1 MTRSRFLRS
10 ARGGLP
16 EGLNSAESGD
26 PRSALAS
33 RVRPDVFPR
42 STRRF
47 ALLGLAAALVALV
60 VLALGVGALRIP
72 PQEILGALTG
82 QGLDPRYEGVFWQLR
97 LPRVLLGVAVGA
109 ALSVAGALIQG
120 LFRNPLADPGLIGLS
135 SGAALGAVFV
145 IILGGV
151 IFPNVPVLSNTT
163 LLPVAAFLG
172 ALAVTYFV
180 RRLAANGGYT
190 SMATLLLAGV
200 AVNALVSAVIGVST
214 FLATDVQLRTLTFWM
229 LGSLGTANWKVV
241 AIAVPICL
249 ALVTMAPL
257 FASAL
262 NALALGEA
270 EAGHLGFSVERTKN
284 FLIILASAAVG
295 VCVAFTGMIG
305 FVGLVVPHLV
315 RLWIGPDARWLLP
328 GSALLGALILTL
340 ADTIARTV
348 VAPAEIPI
356 GALTAACGG
365 PAFLFM
371 LLRQRR
377 RALWS

>member
-172 ALAVTYFV
+172 ALAVTFFV

-190 SMATLLLAGV
+190 SMATL
-200 AVNALVSAVIGVST
+200 
-214 FLATDVQLRTLTFWM
+214 
-229 LGSLGTANWKVV
+229 
-241 AIAVPICL
+241 
-249 ALVTMAPL
+249 
-257 FASAL
+257 
-262 NALALGEA
+262 
-270 EAGHLGFSVERTKN
+270 
-284 FLIILASAAVG
+284 
-295 VCVAFTGMIG
+295 
-305 FVGLVVPHLV
+305 
-315 RLWIGPDARWLLP
+315 
-328 GSALLGALILTL
+328 
-340 ADTIARTV
+340 
-348 VAPAEIPI
+348 
-356 GALTAACGG
+356 
-365 PAFLFM
+365 
-371 LLRQRR
+371 
-377 RALWS
+377 

>member
-1 MTRSRFLRS
+1 
-10 ARGGLP
+10 
-16 EGLNSAESGD
+16 
-26 PRSALAS
+26 
-33 RVRPDVFPR
+33 
-42 STRRF
+42 
-47 ALLGLAAALVALV
+47 LVALV

-109 ALSVAGALIQG
+109 ALSVTGALIQG

-145 IILGGV
+145 IVLGGV